1 MIRRGSIE
9 LEWGGGSHVFRLGL
23 GEIEELERA
32 TDMSVFLLLAAVSDR
47 VPLARAAHYSEVI
60 RIGLIGGGMNP
71 VEARALV
78 RRYVDERPLYESVA
92 LARAVLMAA
101 IERVHSPSEDG
112 ASGEAETSKSDGSTS
127 ASSTETPS

>member
-23 GEIEELERA
+23 GEIEELERV

-47 VPLARAAHYSEVI
+47 IPIARMSHYSETI
-60 RIGLIGGGMNP
+60 RISLVGGGMNP

-78 RRYVDERPLYESVA
+78 KRYVDQRPLYESVS

-101 IERVHSPSEDG
+101 IERVHAPSEDI
-112 ASGEAETSKSDGSTS
+112 ASGEAETSRSDGSTS
-127 ASSTETPS
+127 ASSTGTPS